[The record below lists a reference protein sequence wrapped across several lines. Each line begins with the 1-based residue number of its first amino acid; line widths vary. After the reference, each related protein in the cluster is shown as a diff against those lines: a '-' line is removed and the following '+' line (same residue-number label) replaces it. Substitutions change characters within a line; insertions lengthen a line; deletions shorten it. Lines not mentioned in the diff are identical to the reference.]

1 MTQPINGER
10 QIQDESISKEKL
22 NLVSPVLGKDPVTK
36 DYLESLDYEGQ
47 IINLGDRIDEG
58 LSLLD
63 DLTAITYPD
72 AAPTW
77 ENVLS
82 SATGTTGVGA
92 TINTTN
98 KTISI
103 LAGNSGLGASLS
115 QYINISQFSHY
126 EVEDEVIIRLLILE
140 SVFGVLENFEIA
152 MKSDGNEILISP
164 TAVMYGDN
172 SLLFEI
178 KFPYLISS
186 KTETLEVIVRVKSSA
201 TNLPSNGTLTWN
213 SIGIFNTKD
222 KYKDGVRLVSKSL
235 KNADILYT
243 FFERSPVIS
252 QVNITNTSDNTER
265 FQDELDKAIQTSGE
279 LYLPRNSSIL
289 FKNSVYINGGVRIVG
304 RGALLN
310 PDFLSAGE
318 LFNVNTSEPFIMEGI
333 TIWRLNGSSLASS
346 IKFNPAFVNK
356 DSAFKTVTF
365 SNFPEALDIDY
376 AENLEISGCIFL
388 SGQSGIRLGS
398 VSANSIKNI
407 MIEKCRFDSVN
418 IASID
423 ARSANDLHIIRNT
436 FRKAPLSSVYNARPI
451 VITSV
456 DINSVGLR
464 ITNNNFE
471 AFREYAIRLGVTGT
485 GTMEDTVISNNLFR
499 DRYTALH
506 DGIIYATSDTS
517 NSYKALTIENNIM
530 YNKRNAI
537 DISNAQYLHVNNN
550 TIIKDAIGDVNA
562 RAFRLINCPDPKV
575 LVGNLKSLNQAA
587 DIIS

>member
-47 IINLGDRIDEG
+47 IIDLGNRIDEG

-63 DLTAITYPD
+63 NLTAITYPD
-72 AAPTW
+72 ASPTW

-82 SATGTTGVGA
+82 SATGTNGAGA
-92 TINTTN
+92 TTSTIS

-115 QYINISQFSHY
+115 QYINIAQFSHY
-126 EVEDEVIIRLLILE
+126 EVGDEVIIRLLVLE
-140 SVFGVLENFEIA
+140 STFGVLENFEVA
-152 MKSDGNEILISP
+152 MKSDGNDVIINP

-172 SLLFEI
+172 SLLFEV
-178 KFPYLISS
+178 KFPYLITS
-186 KTETLEVIVRVKSSA
+186 KTETLEVIERVKSSA
-201 TNLPSNGTLTWN
+201 TNLPSNGVLTWN

-222 KYKDGVRLVSKSL
+222 RYKDDVRLVSKSL

-265 FQDELDKAIQTSGE
+265 FQDELDKAVQTSGE
-279 LYLPRNSSIL
+279 LYLPRNSTIL
-289 FKNSVYINGGVRIVG
+289 FKNTVYLNGGVRISG
-304 RGALLN
+304 QGSLLN
-310 PDFLSAGE
+310 PDFLTAGE
-318 LFNVNTSEPFIMEGI
+318 LFNINTADPFVVEGI
-333 TIWRLNGSSLASS
+333 QIHRLNGSSLANP
-346 IKFNPAFVNK
+346 IKFNSAFVNK
-356 DSAFKTVTF
+356 DSIFNTVTF
-365 SNFPEALDIDY
+365 SNFPEALNVDY
-376 AENLEISGCIFL
+376 AENLGIYGCIFL
-388 SGQSGIRLGS
+388 SGQAGIRLGTVSPTS
-398 VSANSIKNI
+398 VKNVI
-407 MIEKCRFDSVN
+407 IEKCRFDSVN

-436 FRKAPLSSVYNARPI
+436 FRKAALSTVYNARPI
-451 VITSV
+451 LITSV

-471 AFREYAIRLGVTGT
+471 AFREYAIRLGITGT
-485 GTMEDTVISNNLFR
+485 GTIEDTVISNNLFR
-499 DRYTALH
+499 DGSTVVH
-506 DGIIYATSDTS
+506 DGMIYATADAA

-537 DISNAQYLHVNNN
+537 DITNAQYLNINNN

-562 RAFRLINCPDPKV
+562 RAFRIVTCSDPKN
-575 LVGNLKSLNQAA
+575 LTSLKSLDQAV
-587 DIIS
+587 DIII